1 MLIKPMCIL
10 AHIGGGGV
18 CMYTSTQTYRCFTC
32 MYKNIF
38 IKFSSVR
45 ANWAPLGKL
54 GRKKNCNKKLVPAL
68 AAEGYIFS

>member
-1 MLIKPMCIL
+1 
-10 AHIGGGGV
+10 
-18 CMYTSTQTYRCFTC
+18 

-45 ANWAPLGKL
+45 ANWAPPGKL